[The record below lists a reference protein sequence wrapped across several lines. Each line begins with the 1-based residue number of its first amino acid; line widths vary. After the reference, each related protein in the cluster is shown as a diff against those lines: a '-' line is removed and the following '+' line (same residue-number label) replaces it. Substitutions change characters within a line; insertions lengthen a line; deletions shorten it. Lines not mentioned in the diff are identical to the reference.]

1 MFPRTPFRT
10 QRLTEFHRDKENV
23 KSAGLTA
30 TGPGRTR
37 TPMKVLDFPAPL
49 LTPSRQPLATVN
61 GTGSGLRG
69 QQLRSLSLKPSLPR
83 IEALRCEG
91 GAGKLDGRS
100 TSRGGKT
107 PKRNKR
113 QKSKSCASTPSL
125 PPSVTKPKPDDSV
138 VDSITSHLFDRL
150 VQAELG
156 PIGRNTTVHQPK
168 MLRRKCAS
176 SQLRDSSAEDTAQD
190 IHDGKDADETSFD
203 EAVSA
208 FVEEIISNAVQTLQ
222 QEAQIPSIR
231 NDAKTTSDIHIQTLK
246 SPARPEPTDEDVE
259 TYVDAVLSVQL
270 QIVRMEYEEK
280 LDSCLDVSLQCPQS
294 LDVSKDSL
302 QDCSSS
308 RSFNDDKNKGYVDE
322 NIDDSLVGSLSFDD
336 ETPSRVSNQGT
347 SPCTRLL
354 LDTFASLSAG
364 GTLLG
369 SSPGYM
375 LLPPRREVAN
385 RGAGVGLRHASC
397 DSQGSYED
405 EFLKFVH
412 SPYDSGNTMARADS
426 PFMQDTAVCT
436 TPGVND
442 VPKNVFSR
450 QVKDTQTCM
459 TPLRLIETSTGVTPM
474 KVANTDTSMT
484 PVKISD
490 ISTET
495 NAVSLQDSGT
505 ETEVVQ
511 LQDAMIGSPLKVA
524 SVGVSMT
531 PIKPSNAQT
540 NTSPTKVT
548 DSSTDMG
555 IEMTDCGSDARQ
567 PEVSDAMVGTPVKQR
582 ATGVGTSPVS
592 VQDTSS
598 WMTPV
603 KMQSIAMGT
612 SPAAKVQDSGTEM
625 PAVHLMD
632 TGVGMSPLPSRTERA
647 VGTSPKATS
656 DREVGSTP
664 ISMTHM
670 NCGTTPHQ
678 YTDSNTAMTPV
689 FVCSTQTL
697 TSPPVVP
704 SLRFSTSPNSVDPA
718 KLVSHVQTAA
728 ISNQLLRTEIQ
739 MLRSQKAEA
748 DERLTVARR
757 QVEEIEEQGVM
768 NEDKMRQMKRMGR
781 ASADKEID
789 DLMCQVGEQ
798 MMQIGQMEAA
808 LGEKTQMLSSL
819 KDDNEK
825 MKKEYKQQIAD
836 LQDDL
841 CRAYRQH
848 QQQISELEA
857 EYKKED
863 YERHYTRS
871 QKRVCELETQ
881 LDAFIQL
888 QGTVDRAIQVQNQF
902 EVAQS
907 TFRDVESLFQMTLQH
922 HGAVTAQVRNVIM

>member
-1 MFPRTPFRT
+1 
-10 QRLTEFHRDKENV
+10 
-23 KSAGLTA
+23 
-30 TGPGRTR
+30 
-37 TPMKVLDFPAPL
+37 MKVLDFPAPL

-91 GAGKLDGRS
+91 GAGKLDGRC
-100 TSRGGKT
+100 TPRGGKT

-113 QKSKSCASTPSL
+113 QKSKSCASTPSSL
-125 PPSVTKPKPDDSV
+125 PSVTCKPKPDDSV

-156 PIGRNTTVHQPK
+156 LIGSNTTVHQPK
-168 MLRRKCAS
+168 MLRRKCGS
-176 SQLRDSSAEDTAQD
+176 SQLTDPSAVDTAVD
-190 IHDGKDADETSFD
+190 VHDARNIVETSFD
-203 EAVSA
+203 DAVST
-208 FVEEIISNAVQTLQ
+208 FVEGIISNAVQTLQ

-246 SPARPEPTDEDVE
+246 SPTRSEPSDEDVE
-259 TYVDAVLSVQL
+259 SYVDAVLSVQL

-280 LDSCLDVSLQCPQS
+280 LNSCLDVSLQCPQS
-294 LDVSKDSL
+294 LDASKDSL

-336 ETPSRVSNQGT
+336 ETPSRVSTQGT

-364 GTLLG
+364 GSLLG
-369 SSPGYM
+369 VSPGYM

-385 RGAGVGLRHASC
+385 RRAGDGLSHASR

-412 SPYDSGNTMARADS
+412 SQYDSRDTTARTDS
-426 PFMQDTAVCT
+426 PVMQDTAVCT
-436 TPGVND
+436 TPSMND
-442 VPKNVFSR
+442 VQSNAFSH

-459 TPLRLIETSTGVTPM
+459 TPLRLIETSTGVTPVKVANTDTSM
-474 KVANTDTSMT
+474 TPVKVANTDTSMT

-495 NAVSLQDSGT
+495 NAVSLQESGT
-505 ETEVVQ
+505 GTEVVQ

-567 PEVSDAMVGTPVKQR
+567 PEVRDAMVGTPVKQR

-625 PAVHLMD
+625 PTVHLMD

-678 YTDSNTAMTPV
+678 YIDSNTAMTPV

-757 QVEEIEEQGVM
+757 QVQENEEQGVM

-808 LGEKTQMLSSL
+808 LGE
-819 KDDNEK
+819 
-825 MKKEYKQQIAD
+825 
-836 LQDDL
+836 
-841 CRAYRQH
+841 
-848 QQQISELEA
+848 
-857 EYKKED
+857 
-863 YERHYTRS
+863 
-871 QKRVCELETQ
+871 
-881 LDAFIQL
+881 
-888 QGTVDRAIQVQNQF
+888 
-902 EVAQS
+902 
-907 TFRDVESLFQMTLQH
+907 
-922 HGAVTAQVRNVIM
+922 VRLP